1 MELGDNMKYI
11 CVVKSTGEFLEEQT
25 GCVPGTMIQN
35 SVNGGYDAADLEEKE
50 VTNEEFVQMLNDIY
64 EASLTY
70 QDRRRVEYPSIDEVT
85 VALAEKEEGDSTMWV
100 EVTAKRQAVKLKYP
114 KS

>member
-1 MELGDNMKYI
+1 MKNI
-11 CVVKSTGEFLEEQT
+11 CVVKSTGEFLEEQSST
-25 GCVPGTMIQN
+25 TPGTMIQN
-35 SVNGGYDAADLEEKE
+35 AVSGGHDAADVEEKE
-50 VTNEEFVQMLNDIY
+50 VTDEEYTKILEDMY

-70 QDRRRVEYPSIDEVT
+70 QDHRKAEYPSIQDVT
-85 VALAEKEEGDSTMWV
+85 VALAEKEEGDSTMWD